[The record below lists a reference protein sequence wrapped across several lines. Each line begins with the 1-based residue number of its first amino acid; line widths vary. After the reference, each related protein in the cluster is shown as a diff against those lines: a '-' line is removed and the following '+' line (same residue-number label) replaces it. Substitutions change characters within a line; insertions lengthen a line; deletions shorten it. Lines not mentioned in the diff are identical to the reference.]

1 MILGSP
7 IHIKRITSGY
17 YTPQRTSSSVCHD
30 VEVSQDMVL
39 SLIPTLEQ
47 LIKENVISTDVA
59 NNIMQSRII
68 PYNIASYM
76 GLVAH
81 SMSAQKIPTLV
92 DNPQV
97 GCSGSSSPMHLITKG
112 ISGLSTGG
120 SSVTVGGSIIRGT
133 STGRQIISMDI
144 K

>member
-1 MILGSP
+1 MGCPSA
-7 IHIKRITSGY
+7 G
-17 YTPQRTSSSVCHD
+17 HD

-47 LIKENVISTDVA
+47 LIKENVITTEAA

-81 SMSAQKIPTLV
+81 SMSAQKLPTLA
-92 DNPQV
+92 DNPTV
-97 GCSGSSSPMHLITKG
+97 CSGSSSPMHLITKG

-120 SSVTVGGSIIRGT
+120 SSVAGGGSITRGT
-133 STGRQIISMDI
+133 SAGGFLN
-144 K
+144 